1 MDNLHL
7 IQLGQY
13 ERPTIT
19 EERNKDWVS
28 IGDNNDYYQSLISA
42 YMDST
47 TNNAVINGVV
57 NQIYGKGL
65 DATDSA
71 QKPDQYAQMKSLVK
85 PHDLRNVC
93 QDLKLLGEAAFQITY
108 NGNKISAI
116 THFPRE
122 TLRAEK
128 MNDNGEVKNYFYSAD
143 WTKVKQNTKLKKFPV
158 FGSGAQ
164 NEIYIIKRYVTG
176 FYYYSPA
183 DYNTAYATLENEI
196 ACYLINDT
204 QNGFSG
210 TKVVNFN
217 NGVPDRE
224 KQLAIK
230 NDVMSKLTGS
240 YGEKVIVAFNNNAE
254 SKTTVEDIP
263 LDNAPQHYQYLS
275 EECSKKIMLTHRVTS
290 PLLLGLS
297 SANGFS
303 SNADEIQNA
312 SRLFNNVVIQP
323 YQNLLIDSLDAIL
336 AVNDI
341 SLNLYFKTI
350 EPLEFMD
357 LENVEGEENIEEQTG
372 VKEDGEIVDKTVTEI
387 SEDEIEQVEAS
398 YNGAQISSAI
408 DIIAKVKEGVLTKKQ
423 AIVFLIQFLQLPEN
437 IAKGFFNEGG
447 EEILKKILNK
457 KLKQEDTTQ
466 LEIMASNA
474 KKTALD
480 ELIDL
485 GQSEE
490 EVLNDYDLVHEA
502 EVDYDLED
510 ELDFVV
516 TEINKTT
523 KKEFASTGRAYPK
536 AKSSQD
542 GESKKKSE
550 EGVEFLVR
558 YFYEAA
564 PNPAP
569 SSRTFCDKMMA
580 AKKLYRKEDIIRMG
594 EKPVNPGFGKGGSDV
609 YSVWLWKGGARCN
622 HRWTRKLFARKGG
635 RSLGEA
641 VSTTK
646 AIKRG
651 FKPETNAKKVSI
663 APKNMKYAGYTAS
676 YWNKKG
682 FEK

>member
-7 IQLGQY
+7 IQLNQY

-19 EERNKDWVS
+19 EERNRNYVS
-28 IGDNNDYYQSLISA
+28 IGDNNDYYQCLIDA

-47 TNNAVINGVV
+47 TNNAVINGIV

-71 QKPDQYAQMKSLVK
+71 EKPDQYAQMKSLVK

-128 MNDNGEVKNYFYSAD
+128 MNDKGEIKNYFYSAD
-143 WTKVKQNTKLKKFPV
+143 WSKVQRNTKLKKFPV
-158 FGSGAQ
+158 FGSGGQ

-263 LDNAPQHYQYLS
+263 LNDAPAHYSYLS

-303 SNADEIQNA
+303 SNADEIENA

-323 YQNLLIDSLDAIL
+323 YQNLLIDCLDTIL

-357 LENVEGEENIEEQTG
+357 LENVEGEEAIEEQTG
-372 VKEDGEIVDKTVTEI
+372 IKEEE
-387 SEDEIEQVEAS
+387 
-398 YNGAQISSAI
+398 
-408 DIIAKVKEGVLTKKQ
+408 
-423 AIVFLIQFLQLPEN
+423 EN
-437 IAKGFFNEGG
+437 TAE
-447 EEILKKILNK
+447 
-457 KLKQEDTTQ
+457 
-466 LEIMASNA
+466 LEMMASNA
-474 KKTALD
+474 KKSDLD
-480 ELIDL
+480 KFIDS
-485 GQSEE
+485 GQTEE
-490 EVLNDYDLVHEA
+490 ELYNNYDLVHEA
-502 EVDYDLED
+502 DVDYDLEE
-510 ELDFVV
+510 ELDYVV
-516 TEINKTT
+516 KEINKTT
-523 KKEFASTGRAYPK
+523 KKEFSGTGRAYPN
-536 AKSSQD
+536 AESSQD
-542 GESKKKSE
+542 GTSTREDE
-550 EGVEFLVR
+550 EGVEFIVR
-558 YFYEAA
+558 YSYTTAPQSSAA
-564 PNPAP
+564 N
-569 SSRTFCDKMMA
+569 SRDFCKAMLSA
-580 AKKLYRKEDIIRMG
+580 NKLYRKEDILRMSNTV
-594 EKPVNPGFGKGGSDV
+594 VNAGFGEGGSDT
-609 YSVWLWKGGARCN
+609 YSIWLYKGGARCS
-622 HRWTRKLFARKGG
+622 HRWNRKLFSRKGG

-651 FKPETNAKKVSI
+651 FRPESNDNKVSI
-663 APKNMKYAGYTAS
+663 APKNMKYAGYTAA

-682 FEK
+682 YKK

>member
-28 IGDNNDYYQSLISA
+28 IGDNNDYYQSLIDA

-128 MNDNGEVKNYFYSAD
+128 MNDKGEIKNYFYSAD
-143 WTKVKQNTKLKKFPV
+143 WSKVKHNTKLKKFPV

-164 NEIYIIKRYVTG
+164 NEIFIIKRYVTG

-183 DYNTAYATLENEI
+183 DYNTAYATLEDEI

-230 NDVMSKLTGS
+230 NDVMNKLTGS

-263 LDNAPQHYQYLS
+263 LNDAPAHYSYLS

-290 PLLLGLS
+290 PLLIGLRDGSGGGLG
-297 SANGFS
+297 

-323 YQNLLIDSLDAIL
+323 YQNLLIDSLDTIL

-372 VKEDGEIVDKTVTEI
+372 IKEEEESTE
-387 SEDEIEQVEAS
+387 
-398 YNGAQISSAI
+398 
-408 DIIAKVKEGVLTKKQ
+408 
-423 AIVFLIQFLQLPEN
+423 
-437 IAKGFFNEGG
+437 
-447 EEILKKILNK
+447 
-457 KLKQEDTTQ
+457 
-466 LEIMASNA
+466 LEIMASNSISNKDSDELLKNA
-474 KKTALD
+474 LDSLKGVKMDSEEFEIVDIRDLDDENESVEDWAKSMIQLSDIVDSKEDGFSTLDKSMYKVRYKYAKGSSRGGESREFCKEMMNRTSAGIVYRLEDIDKASRDMNFKAAKLPMHNGQKYDLFKFKGGVYCRHKWQQILYKIKKGKEVGSDDLDDYKKTKSIPKSY
-480 ELIDL
+480 EP
-485 GQSEE
+485 
-490 EVLNDYDLVHEA
+490 
-502 EVDYDLED
+502 
-510 ELDFVV
+510 
-516 TEINKTT
+516 KPR
-523 KKEFASTGRAYPK
+523 GRKQAVK
-536 AKSSQD
+536 A
-542 GESKKKSE
+542 
-550 EGVEFLVR
+550 
-558 YFYEAA
+558 
-564 PNPAP
+564 
-569 SSRTFCDKMMA
+569 
-580 AKKLYRKEDIIRMG
+580 
-594 EKPVNPGFGKGGSDV
+594 PVNMPNNGHHPN
-609 YSVWLWKGGARCN
+609 Y
-622 HRWTRKLFARKGG
+622 
-635 RSLGEA
+635 
-641 VSTTK
+641 
-646 AIKRG
+646 
-651 FKPETNAKKVSI
+651 KKWV
-663 APKNMKYAGYTAS
+663 KHYL
-676 YWNKKG
+676 
-682 FEK
+682 

>member
-28 IGDNNDYYQSLISA
+28 IGDNNDYYQSLIDA

-71 QKPDQYAQMKSLVK
+71 QKPEQYAQMKSLVK

-143 WTKVKQNTKLKKFPV
+143 WSKVDRNTKLKKFPV

-164 NEIYIIKRYVTG
+164 NEIFIIKRYVTG

-230 NDVMSKLTGS
+230 NDVMQKLTGS

-263 LDNAPQHYQYLS
+263 LNDAPAHYTYLS
-275 EECSKKIMLTHRVTS
+275 EECSRKIMLTHRVTS

-303 SNADEIQNA
+303 SNADEIENA

-323 YQNLLIDSLDAIL
+323 YQNLLIDSLNTL
-336 AVNDI
+336 LSVNDI

-357 LENVEGEENIEEQTG
+357 LENVEGEEAIEEQTG
-372 VKEDGEIVDKTVTEI
+372 IKEEEESTE
-387 SEDEIEQVEAS
+387 
-398 YNGAQISSAI
+398 
-408 DIIAKVKEGVLTKKQ
+408 
-423 AIVFLIQFLQLPEN
+423 
-437 IAKGFFNEGG
+437 
-447 EEILKKILNK
+447 
-457 KLKQEDTTQ
+457 

-474 KKTALD
+474 KKTVLD

-536 AKSSQD
+536 AESSQD
-542 GESKKKSE
+542 GKSKKKSE

-564 PNPAP
+564 PNPAS
-569 SSRTFCDKMMA
+569 SSRTFCDKMRA
-580 AKKLYRKEDIIRMG
+580 ANKLYRKEDIIRMG
-594 EKPVNPGFGKGGSDV
+594 EKAVNPGFGKSGADT
-609 YSVWLWKGGARCN
+609 YSIWLYKGGARCN

-682 FEK
+682 FEKWVKHYL

>member
-1 MDNLHL
+1 
-7 IQLGQY
+7 
-13 ERPTIT
+13 
-19 EERNKDWVS
+19 
-28 IGDNNDYYQSLISA
+28 
-42 YMDST
+42 MDST

-65 DATDSA
+65 DATDSS
-71 QKPDQYAQMKSLVK
+71 QKPDQYTQMKSLVK

-128 MNDNGEVKNYFYSAD
+128 MNDKGEIKNYFYSAD
-143 WTKVKQNTKLKKFPV
+143 WSKVKQNTKLKKFPV

-164 NEIYIIKRYVTG
+164 NEIFIIKRYVTG

-183 DYNTAYATLENEI
+183 DYNTAYATLEKEI
-196 ACYLINDT
+196 AEYLINDAMCS
-204 QNGFSG
+204 FSG
-210 TKVVNFN
+210 TKIINFS
-217 NGVPDRE
+217 NGIPDRE

-230 NDVMSKLTGS
+230 NDIMNKLTGS

-254 SKTTVEDIP
+254 SKTTIDDVP
-263 LDNAPQHYQYLS
+263 LNDAPAHYSYLS

-290 PLLLGLS
+290 PLLIGLRDGNNGLG
-297 SANGFS
+297 N
-303 SNADEIQNA
+303 NADEIQNA

-323 YQNLLIDSLDAIL
+323 YQNLLIDSLDTIL

-372 VKEDGEIVDKTVTEI
+372 IKEEEESTE
-387 SEDEIEQVEAS
+387 
-398 YNGAQISSAI
+398 
-408 DIIAKVKEGVLTKKQ
+408 
-423 AIVFLIQFLQLPEN
+423 
-437 IAKGFFNEGG
+437 
-447 EEILKKILNK
+447 
-457 KLKQEDTTQ
+457 
-466 LEIMASNA
+466 LEIMASNV

-490 EVLNDYDLVHEA
+490 EVLNDYELVHEA

-550 EGVEFLVR
+550 EGVEFIVR

-580 AKKLYRKEDIIRMG
+580 AKKLYRKEDIIKMG
-594 EKPVNPGFGKGGSDV
+594 EKPVNAGFGKSGADT
-609 YSVWLWKGGARCN
+609 YSIWLYKGGARCN

-651 FKPETNAKKVSI
+651 FRPETNAKKVSI
-663 APKNMKYAGYTAS
+663 APKNMKYAGYTAA
-676 YWNKKG
+676 YWNKMGYK
-682 FEK
+682 

>member
-28 IGDNNDYYQSLISA
+28 IGDNNDYYQSLIDA

-47 TNNAVINGVV
+47 TNNAVINGVI

-128 MNDNGEVKNYFYSAD
+128 MNDKGEIKNYFYSAD
-143 WTKVKQNTKLKKFPV
+143 WSKVKQNTKLKKFPV

-164 NEIYIIKRYVTG
+164 NEIFIIKRYVTG

-183 DYNTAYATLENEI
+183 DYNTAYATLEKEI
-196 ACYLINDT
+196 AEYLINDAMCS
-204 QNGFSG
+204 FSG
-210 TKVVNFN
+210 TKIINFS
-217 NGVPDRE
+217 NGIPDRE

-230 NDVMSKLTGS
+230 NDIMNKLTGS

-254 SKTTVEDIP
+254 SKTTIDDVP
-263 LDNAPQHYQYLS
+263 LNDAPAHYSYLS

-290 PLLLGLS
+290 PLLIGLRDGNNGLG
-297 SANGFS
+297 N
-303 SNADEIQNA
+303 NADEIQNA

-323 YQNLLIDSLDAIL
+323 YQNLLIDSLDTIL

-372 VKEDGEIVDKTVTEI
+372 IKEEEESTE
-387 SEDEIEQVEAS
+387 
-398 YNGAQISSAI
+398 
-408 DIIAKVKEGVLTKKQ
+408 
-423 AIVFLIQFLQLPEN
+423 
-437 IAKGFFNEGG
+437 
-447 EEILKKILNK
+447 
-457 KLKQEDTTQ
+457 
-466 LEIMASNA
+466 LEIMASNV

-490 EVLNDYDLVHEA
+490 EVLNDYELVHEA

-550 EGVEFLVR
+550 EGVEFIVR

-580 AKKLYRKEDIIRMG
+580 AKKLYRKEDIIKMG
-594 EKPVNPGFGKGGSDV
+594 EKPVNAGFGKSGADT
-609 YSVWLWKGGARCN
+609 YSIWLYKGGARCN

-651 FKPETNAKKVSI
+651 FRPETNAKKVSI
-663 APKNMKYAGYTAS
+663 APKNMKYAGYTAA
-676 YWNKKG
+676 YWNKMGYK
-682 FEK
+682 

>member
-28 IGDNNDYYQSLISA
+28 IGDNNDYYQSLIDA

-65 DATDSA
+65 DATDYA
-71 QKPDQYAQMKSLVK
+71 QKPDQYAQMRSLVK

-128 MNDNGEVKNYFYSAD
+128 MNDKGEIKNYFYSAD
-143 WTKVKQNTKLKKFPV
+143 WSKVKHNTKLKKFPV

-164 NEIYIIKRYVTG
+164 NEIFIIKRYVTG

-183 DYNTAYATLENEI
+183 DYNTAYATLEDEI

-230 NDVMSKLTGS
+230 NDVMNKLTGS

-263 LDNAPQHYQYLS
+263 LVDAPQHYSYLS

-303 SNADEIQNA
+303 SNADEIENA

-323 YQNLLIDSLDAIL
+323 YQNLLIDSLNTIL

-372 VKEDGEIVDKTVTEI
+372 IKEDDDFSTE
-387 SEDEIEQVEAS
+387 
-398 YNGAQISSAI
+398 
-408 DIIAKVKEGVLTKKQ
+408 
-423 AIVFLIQFLQLPEN
+423 
-437 IAKGFFNEGG
+437 
-447 EEILKKILNK
+447 
-457 KLKQEDTTQ
+457 
-466 LEIMASNA
+466 LEIMASKSISDADSDLLLNE
-474 KKTALD
+474 ALD
-480 ELIDL
+480 TL
-485 GQSEE
+485 GGEIMNSEE
-490 EVLNDYDLVHEA
+490 FEI
-502 EVDYDLED
+502 VDIRDVSEDNISVEDWADNMIELASAVKSDTPIKNAPNKESNLDKSYYKVRYKYNTASAKGKGGKSRKFCKEMMSRSKRGVVYRLED
-510 ELDFVV
+510 IDKASRQMNFKAAEL
-516 TEINKTT
+516 
-523 KKEFASTGRAYPK
+523 PMHK
-536 AKSSQD
+536 AKSMIYLSL
-542 GESKKKSE
+542 K
-550 EGVEFLVR
+550 LV
-558 YFYEAA
+558 FIVGI
-564 PNPAP
+564 N
-569 SSRTFCDKMMA
+569 
-580 AKKLYRKEDIIRMG
+580 G
-594 EKPVNPGFGKGGSDV
+594 N
-609 YSVWLWKGGARCN
+609 
-622 HRWTRKLFARKGG
+622 
-635 RSLGEA
+635 
-641 VSTTK
+641 
-646 AIKRG
+646 
-651 FKPETNAKKVSI
+651 
-663 APKNMKYAGYTAS
+663 KYCI
-676 YWNKKG
+676 
-682 FEK
+682 E

>member
-7 IQLGQY
+7 IQLNQY

-19 EERNKDWVS
+19 EERNRNYVS
-28 IGDNNDYYQSLISA
+28 IGDDNNYYQSLIDA

-71 QKPDQYAQMKSLVK
+71 EKPDQYAQMMSLIK

-93 QDLKLLGEAAFQITY
+93 QDLKLLGEASFQITY
-108 NGNKISAI
+108 NGSKISAI

-128 MNDNGEVKNYFYSAD
+128 MNDKGEIKNYYYSAD
-143 WTKVKQNTKLKKFPV
+143 WSKVNRNTKLKKFPV

-230 NDVMSKLTGS
+230 NDVMSKLSGS
-240 YGEKVIVAFNNNAE
+240 YGEKTIIAFNNNAE
-254 SKTTVEDIP
+254 SATTVTDIP
-263 LDNAPQHYQYLS
+263 LNDAPAHYTYLS
-275 EECSKKIMLTHRVTS
+275 EECSRKIMLTHRVTS

-303 SNADEIQNA
+303 SNADEIENA

-323 YQNLLIDSLDAIL
+323 YQNLLIDCLNTLLS
-336 AVNDI
+336 VNDI

-357 LENVEGEENIEEQTG
+357 LENVESEEAIEEQTG
-372 VKEDGEIVDKTVTEI
+372 IKEEEETTE
-387 SEDEIEQVEAS
+387 
-398 YNGAQISSAI
+398 
-408 DIIAKVKEGVLTKKQ
+408 
-423 AIVFLIQFLQLPEN
+423 
-437 IAKGFFNEGG
+437 
-447 EEILKKILNK
+447 
-457 KLKQEDTTQ
+457 
-466 LEIMASNA
+466 LELMASNY
-474 KKTALD
+474 KTPLD

-485 GQSEE
+485 GVSEE
-490 EVLNDYDLVHEA
+490 ELLQDYKMVHSA
-502 EVDYDLED
+502 EVDYEREE

-516 TEINKTT
+516 TEINKTS
-523 KKEFASTGRAYPK
+523 KKEFASTGS
-536 AKSSQD
+536 AKPYRESEQD
-542 GESKKKSE
+542 GTSKKKTE
-550 EGVEFLVR
+550 EGTEFLVR
-558 YFYEAA
+558 YMYEAA
-564 PNPAP
+564 PNPAS

-580 AKKLYRKEDIIRMG
+580 AKKVYRKEDIIEMG
-594 EKPVNPGFGKGGSDV
+594 NKPVNAGFGQGGSDT
-609 YSVWLWKGGARCN
+609 YSIWLYKGGARCN
-622 HRWTRKLFARKGG
+622 HRWTRKLYAKKGG

-641 VSTTK
+641 ISTTQ

-663 APKNMKYAGYTAS
+663 APKNMRYAGYTAA
-676 YWNKKG
+676 YWNEKG
-682 FEK
+682 FKK

>member
-28 IGDNNDYYQSLISA
+28 IGDNNDYYQSLIDA

-71 QKPDQYAQMKSLVK
+71 EKPDQYAQMKSLIK

-143 WTKVKQNTKLKKFPV
+143 WSKVDRNTKLKKFPV
-158 FGSGAQ
+158 FCSGEQ

-230 NDVMSKLTGS
+230 NDVMQKLTGS

-263 LDNAPQHYQYLS
+263 LNDAPAHYTYLS
-275 EECSKKIMLTHRVTS
+275 EECSRKIMLTHRVTS

-303 SNADEIQNA
+303 SNADEIENA
-312 SRLFNNVVIQP
+312 SRLFNNIVIQP
-323 YQNLLIDSLDAIL
+323 YQNLLTDSLDAIL

-350 EPLEFMD
+350 EPLEFMELD
-357 LENVEGEENIEEQTG
+357 ELDNEEREEQTG
-372 VKEDGEIVDKTVTEI
+372 IKEDDDFSTE
-387 SEDEIEQVEAS
+387 
-398 YNGAQISSAI
+398 
-408 DIIAKVKEGVLTKKQ
+408 
-423 AIVFLIQFLQLPEN
+423 
-437 IAKGFFNEGG
+437 
-447 EEILKKILNK
+447 
-457 KLKQEDTTQ
+457 
-466 LEIMASNA
+466 LEIMASKSISDEDSDLLLNE
-474 KKTALD
+474 ALD
-480 ELIDL
+480 TL
-485 GQSEE
+485 GGEIMNSEE
-490 EVLNDYDLVHEA
+490 FEIVDIRDVSDDNMSVEDWADNMIELASAVKSDTPIKNDPNGFST
-502 EVDYDLED
+502 
-510 ELDFVV
+510 LD
-516 TEINKTT
+516 
-523 KKEFASTGRAYPK
+523 
-536 AKSSQD
+536 KSYY
-542 GESKKKSE
+542 K
-550 EGVEFLVR
+550 VR
-558 YFYEAA
+558 YKYNTA
-564 PNPAP
+564 
-569 SSRTFCDKMMA
+569 S
-580 AKKLYRKEDIIRMG
+580 AK
-594 EKPVNPGFGKGGSDV
+594 GKGGKSRKFCKEMMARSKRGVV
-609 YSVWLWKGGARCN
+609 YRLEDIDKASRQMNFKAAELPMHKGQKYDLFKFKGGVYCRHKWQQVLYRMKVDAALEG
-622 HRWTRKLFARKGG
+622 KKG
-635 RSLGEA
+635 SKNLKDYDVVKEIPKSYEA
-641 VSTTK
+641 K
-646 AIKRG
+646 PRG
-651 FKPETNAKKVSI
+651 HKQAKK
-663 APKNMKYAGYTAS
+663 APVNMP
-676 YWNKKG
+676 NKGHHPNYK
-682 FEK
+682 K

>member
-28 IGDNNDYYQSLISA
+28 IGDNNDYYQSLIDA

-65 DATDSA
+65 DATDSV

-128 MNDNGEVKNYFYSAD
+128 MNDNSEVKNYFYSAD
-143 WTKVKQNTKLKKFPV
+143 WSKVDRNTKLKKFPV

-164 NEIYIIKRYVTG
+164 NEIFIIKRYVTG

-230 NDVMSKLTGS
+230 NDVMNKLTGS
-240 YGEKVIVAFNNNAE
+240 YGERVIVAFNNNAE
-254 SKTTVEDIP
+254 SKTSVENIP
-263 LDNAPQHYQYLS
+263 LDNAPQHYEYLS
-275 EECSKKIMLTHRVTS
+275 TECSKKIMLTHRVTS

-372 VKEDGEIVDKTVTEI
+372 IKEEEDDFSTELEMMASKSISDEDSDLLLNEALDTLGGEIMNSEEFEIVDIRDV
-387 SEDEIEQVEAS
+387 SDDNMSVEDWADNMIELAS
-398 YNGAQISSAI
+398 AVKSDTPIKNDPNGFS
-408 DIIAKVKEGVLTKKQ
+408 T
-423 AIVFLIQFLQLPEN
+423 
-437 IAKGFFNEGG
+437 
-447 EEILKKILNK
+447 
-457 KLKQEDTTQ
+457 
-466 LEIMASNA
+466 
-474 KKTALD
+474 LD
-480 ELIDL
+480 
-485 GQSEE
+485 
-490 EVLNDYDLVHEA
+490 
-502 EVDYDLED
+502 
-510 ELDFVV
+510 
-516 TEINKTT
+516 
-523 KKEFASTGRAYPK
+523 
-536 AKSSQD
+536 KSYY
-542 GESKKKSE
+542 K
-550 EGVEFLVR
+550 VR
-558 YFYEAA
+558 YKYNTA
-564 PNPAP
+564 
-569 SSRTFCDKMMA
+569 S
-580 AKKLYRKEDIIRMG
+580 AK
-594 EKPVNPGFGKGGSDV
+594 GKGGKSRKFCKEMMARSKRGVV
-609 YSVWLWKGGARCN
+609 YRLEDIDKASRQMNFKAAELPMHKGQKYDLFKFKGGVYCRHKWQQVLYRMKVDAALEG
-622 HRWTRKLFARKGG
+622 KKG
-635 RSLGEA
+635 SKDLKDYDVVKEIPKSYEA
-641 VSTTK
+641 K
-646 AIKRG
+646 PRG
-651 FKPETNAKKVSI
+651 HKQAKK
-663 APKNMKYAGYTAS
+663 APVNMP
-676 YWNKKG
+676 NKGHHPNYK
-682 FEK
+682 K

>member
-28 IGDNNDYYQSLISA
+28 IGDNNDYYQSLIDA

-128 MNDNGEVKNYFYSAD
+128 MNDKGEIKNYFYSAD
-143 WTKVKQNTKLKKFPV
+143 WSKVKHNTKLKKFPV

-164 NEIYIIKRYVTG
+164 NEIFIIKRYVTG

-183 DYNTAYATLENEI
+183 DYNTAYATLEKEI
-196 ACYLINDT
+196 AEYLINDAMCS
-204 QNGFSG
+204 FSG
-210 TKVVNFN
+210 TKIINFS
-217 NGVPDRE
+217 NGIPDRE

-230 NDVMSKLTGS
+230 NDIMNKLTGS

-254 SKTTVEDIP
+254 SKTTIDDVP
-263 LDNAPQHYQYLS
+263 LNDAPAHYSYLS

-303 SNADEIQNA
+303 SNADEIENA

-323 YQNLLIDSLDAIL
+323 YQNLLIDSLDTIL

-350 EPLEFMD
+350 EPLEFMELD
-357 LENVEGEENIEEQTG
+357 ELDNEEKEEQTG
-372 VKEDGEIVDKTVTEI
+372 IKEDDDDFSTE
-387 SEDEIEQVEAS
+387 
-398 YNGAQISSAI
+398 
-408 DIIAKVKEGVLTKKQ
+408 
-423 AIVFLIQFLQLPEN
+423 
-437 IAKGFFNEGG
+437 
-447 EEILKKILNK
+447 
-457 KLKQEDTTQ
+457 
-466 LEIMASNA
+466 LEIMASKSISDADSDLLLNE
-474 KKTALD
+474 ALD
-480 ELIDL
+480 TL
-485 GQSEE
+485 GGEIMNSEE
-490 EVLNDYDLVHEA
+490 FEIVDIRDVSEDNISVEDWADNMIELASAVKSDTPIKNDPNGFST
-502 EVDYDLED
+502 
-510 ELDFVV
+510 LD
-516 TEINKTT
+516 
-523 KKEFASTGRAYPK
+523 
-536 AKSSQD
+536 KSYY
-542 GESKKKSE
+542 K
-550 EGVEFLVR
+550 VR
-558 YFYEAA
+558 YKYNTA
-564 PNPAP
+564 
-569 SSRTFCDKMMA
+569 S
-580 AKKLYRKEDIIRMG
+580 AK
-594 EKPVNPGFGKGGSDV
+594 GKGGKSRKFCKEMMARSKRGVV
-609 YSVWLWKGGARCN
+609 YRLEDIDKASRQMNFKAAELPMHKGQKYDLFKFKGGVYCRHKWQQVLYRMKIDAALDG
-622 HRWTRKLFARKGG
+622 KKG
-635 RSLGEA
+635 SKDLKDYDVVKEIPKSYEA
-641 VSTTK
+641 K
-646 AIKRG
+646 PRG
-651 FKPETNAKKVSI
+651 HKDAKK
-663 APKNMKYAGYTAS
+663 APVNMP
-676 YWNKKG
+676 NKGHHPNYK
-682 FEK
+682 K

>member
-28 IGDNNDYYQSLISA
+28 IGDNNDYYQSLIDA

-71 QKPDQYAQMKSLVK
+71 QKPDQYAQMRSLVK

-164 NEIYIIKRYVTG
+164 NEIFIIKRYVTG

-183 DYNTAYATLENEI
+183 DYNTAYATLEKEI
-196 ACYLINDT
+196 ADYLINDAMCS
-204 QNGFSG
+204 FSG
-210 TKVVNFN
+210 TKIINFS
-217 NGVPDRE
+217 NGIPDRE

-230 NDVMSKLTGS
+230 NDIMSKLTGS

-254 SKTTVEDIP
+254 SKTTIDDVSLTD
-263 LDNAPQHYQYLS
+263 APEHYSYLS

-303 SNADEIQNA
+303 SNADEIENA

-372 VKEDGEIVDKTVTEI
+372 IKEEEESTE
-387 SEDEIEQVEAS
+387 
-398 YNGAQISSAI
+398 
-408 DIIAKVKEGVLTKKQ
+408 
-423 AIVFLIQFLQLPEN
+423 
-437 IAKGFFNEGG
+437 
-447 EEILKKILNK
+447 
-457 KLKQEDTTQ
+457 
-466 LEIMASNA
+466 LEIMASKSVSNKDSDELLKDALDSLKGVKMDTEEFEIVDIRDLDDENESVEDWAKSMIKLSDVVDSKEDGFSTLDKSMYKVRYKYAKGSSRGGESREFCKEMMNRTGAGIVYRLEDIDKASRDMNFKAAKLPMHNDQKYDLFKFKGGVYCRHKWQQILYKIKKGKEVGSDDLDDYKKSKTIPKSYEPKPRGRKQA
-474 KKTALD
+474 KKA
-480 ELIDL
+480 
-485 GQSEE
+485 
-490 EVLNDYDLVHEA
+490 
-502 EVDYDLED
+502 
-510 ELDFVV
+510 
-516 TEINKTT
+516 
-523 KKEFASTGRAYPK
+523 
-536 AKSSQD
+536 
-542 GESKKKSE
+542 
-550 EGVEFLVR
+550 
-558 YFYEAA
+558 
-564 PNPAP
+564 
-569 SSRTFCDKMMA
+569 
-580 AKKLYRKEDIIRMG
+580 
-594 EKPVNPGFGKGGSDV
+594 PVNMPNNGHHPNYKGK
-609 YSVWLWKGGARCN
+609 
-622 HRWTRKLFARKGG
+622 
-635 RSLGEA
+635 
-641 VSTTK
+641 
-646 AIKRG
+646 
-651 FKPETNAKKVSI
+651 
-663 APKNMKYAGYTAS
+663 
-676 YWNKKG
+676 
-682 FEK
+682 

>member
-28 IGDNNDYYQSLISA
+28 IGDNNDYYQSLIDA

-143 WTKVKQNTKLKKFPV
+143 WSKVDRNTKLKKFPV

-164 NEIYIIKRYVTG
+164 NEIFIIKRYVTG

-230 NDVMSKLTGS
+230 NDVMQKLTGS

-263 LDNAPQHYQYLS
+263 LNDAPAHYTYLS
-275 EECSKKIMLTHRVTS
+275 EECSRKIMLTHRVTS

-303 SNADEIQNA
+303 SNADEIENA

-323 YQNLLIDSLDAIL
+323 YQNLLIDSLDTIL
-336 AVNDI
+336 STNDI

-372 VKEDGEIVDKTVTEI
+372 IKEEEDDFSTE
-387 SEDEIEQVEAS
+387 
-398 YNGAQISSAI
+398 
-408 DIIAKVKEGVLTKKQ
+408 
-423 AIVFLIQFLQLPEN
+423 
-437 IAKGFFNEGG
+437 
-447 EEILKKILNK
+447 
-457 KLKQEDTTQ
+457 
-466 LEIMASNA
+466 LEIMASKSISDEDSDLLLNE
-474 KKTALD
+474 ALD
-480 ELIDL
+480 TL
-485 GQSEE
+485 GGEIMNSEE
-490 EVLNDYDLVHEA
+490 FEIVDIRDVSNDNMSV
-502 EVDYDLED
+502 ED
-510 ELDFVV
+510 WAGNMIELAAAVKSDTPIKNDPNGF
-516 TEINKTT
+516 
-523 KKEFASTGRAYPK
+523 STLD
-536 AKSSQD
+536 KSYY
-542 GESKKKSE
+542 K
-550 EGVEFLVR
+550 VR
-558 YFYEAA
+558 YKYNTA
-564 PNPAP
+564 
-569 SSRTFCDKMMA
+569 S
-580 AKKLYRKEDIIRMG
+580 AK
-594 EKPVNPGFGKGGSDV
+594 GKGGKSRKFCKEMMARSKRGVV
-609 YSVWLWKGGARCN
+609 YRLEDIDKASRQMNFKAAELPMHKDQKYDLFKFKGGVYCRHKWQQVLYRMKVDAALEG
-622 HRWTRKLFARKGG
+622 KKG
-635 RSLGEA
+635 SKNLKDYDVVKEIPKSYEA
-641 VSTTK
+641 K
-646 AIKRG
+646 PRG
-651 FKPETNAKKVSI
+651 HKQAKK
-663 APKNMKYAGYTAS
+663 APVNMQ
-676 YWNKKG
+676 NKGHHPNYK
-682 FEK
+682 K

>member
-28 IGDNNDYYQSLISA
+28 IGDNNDYYQSLIDA

-71 QKPDQYAQMKSLVK
+71 KKPDQYAQMKSLVK

-108 NGNKISAI
+108 NGSKISAI

-128 MNDNGEVKNYFYSAD
+128 MNDKGEIKNYFYSAD
-143 WTKVKQNTKLKKFPV
+143 WTKVNKNTKLKKFPV

-164 NEIYIIKRYVTG
+164 NEIFIIKRYVTG

-183 DYNTAYATLENEI
+183 DYNTAYATLEDEI
-196 ACYLINDT
+196 ANYLINSAMCS
-204 QNGFSG
+204 FSG

-230 NDVMSKLTGS
+230 NDVMQKLTGS
-240 YGEKVIVAFNNNAE
+240 SGEKVIVAFNNNAE
-254 SKTTVEDIP
+254 SKTTVEDIS
-263 LDNAPQHYQYLS
+263 LTDAPEHYSYLS

-303 SNADEIQNA
+303 SNADEIENA

-323 YQNLLIDSLDAIL
+323 YQNLLIDSLDTIL

-357 LENVEGEENIEEQTG
+357 LENVEGEEAIEEQTG
-372 VKEDGEIVDKTVTEI
+372 IKEEEESTE
-387 SEDEIEQVEAS
+387 
-398 YNGAQISSAI
+398 
-408 DIIAKVKEGVLTKKQ
+408 
-423 AIVFLIQFLQLPEN
+423 
-437 IAKGFFNEGG
+437 
-447 EEILKKILNK
+447 
-457 KLKQEDTTQ
+457 
-466 LEIMASNA
+466 LEIMASKSVSN
-474 KKTALD
+474 KDSDELLKDALD
-480 ELIDL
+480 SLKGVKMDTEEFEIVDIRDLDDENESVEDWAKSMIKLSDVVDSKEDGFSTLDKSMYKVRYKYAKGSSRGGESREFCKEMMNRTSAGIVYRLEDIDKASRDMNFKAAELPMHK
-485 GQSEE
+485 GQK
-490 EVLNDYDLVHEA
+490 YDLFKFKGGVYCRHKWQQILYKIKKGK
-502 EVDYDLED
+502 EVGSDDLDDY
-510 ELDFVV
+510 
-516 TEINKTT
+516 
-523 KKEFASTGRAYPK
+523 
-536 AKSSQD
+536 
-542 GESKKKSE
+542 KKSKTIPKS
-550 EGVEFLVR
+550 
-558 YFYEAA
+558 YE
-564 PNPAP
+564 PKP
-569 SSRTFCDKMMA
+569 RG
-580 AKKLYRKEDIIRMG
+580 RKQAV
-594 EKPVNPGFGKGGSDV
+594 KAPVNMPNNGHHPN
-609 YSVWLWKGGARCN
+609 Y
-622 HRWTRKLFARKGG
+622 
-635 RSLGEA
+635 
-641 VSTTK
+641 
-646 AIKRG
+646 
-651 FKPETNAKKVSI
+651 KK
-663 APKNMKYAGYTAS
+663 
-676 YWNKKG
+676 
-682 FEK
+682 

>member
-28 IGDNNDYYQSLISA
+28 IGDNNDYYQSLIDA

-71 QKPDQYAQMKSLVK
+71 EKPDQYAQMKSLVK

-108 NGNKISAI
+108 NGSKISAI

-128 MNDNGEVKNYFYSAD
+128 MNENGEVKNYFYSAD
-143 WTKVKQNTKLKKFPV
+143 WTKVNKNTKLKKFPV
-158 FGSGAQ
+158 FGSGGQ
-164 NEIYIIKRYVTG
+164 NEIYIVKRYVTG

-240 YGEKVIVAFNNNAE
+240 YGEKVIIAFNNNAE

-263 LDNAPQHYQYLS
+263 LNDAPAHYSYLS

-303 SNADEIQNA
+303 SNADEIENA

-323 YQNLLIDSLDAIL
+323 YQNLLVDCLDTIL

-357 LENVEGEENIEEQTG
+357 LENVEGEEAVEEQTG
-372 VKEDGEIVDKTVTEI
+372 IKE
-387 SEDEIEQVEAS
+387 
-398 YNGAQISSAI
+398 
-408 DIIAKVKEGVLTKKQ
+408 
-423 AIVFLIQFLQLPEN
+423 
-437 IAKGFFNEGG
+437 
-447 EEILKKILNK
+447 
-457 KLKQEDTTQ
+457 EDTTE

-542 GESKKKSE
+542 GKSKKKSE

-564 PNPAP
+564 PNPAS
-569 SSRTFCDKMMA
+569 SSRIFCDKMRA
-580 AKKLYRKEDIIRMG
+580 ANKLYRKEDIIRMG
-594 EKPVNPGFGKGGSDV
+594 EKAVNPGFGKSGADT
-609 YSVWLWKGGARCN
+609 YSIWLYKGGARCN

>member
-28 IGDNNDYYQSLISA
+28 IGDNNDYYQSLIDA

-143 WTKVKQNTKLKKFPV
+143 WTKVDRNTKLKKFPV

-183 DYNTAYATLENEI
+183 DYNTAYSTLEKEI
-196 ACYLINDT
+196 ADYLINDAMCS
-204 QNGFSG
+204 FSG
-210 TKVVNFN
+210 TKIINFS
-217 NGVPDRE
+217 NGIPDRE

-230 NDVMSKLTGS
+230 NDIMSKLTGS

-254 SKTTVEDIP
+254 SKTTIDDVSLTD
-263 LDNAPQHYQYLS
+263 APEHYSYLS
-275 EECSKKIMLTHRVTS
+275 EECSRKIMLTHRVTS

-303 SNADEIQNA
+303 SNADEIENA
-312 SRLFNNVVIQP
+312 SRLFNNIVIQP
-323 YQNLLIDSLDAIL
+323 YQNLLIDSLDTIL

-357 LENVEGEENIEEQTG
+357 LDELDNEEKEEQTG
-372 VKEDGEIVDKTVTEI
+372 IKDDDDFSTE
-387 SEDEIEQVEAS
+387 
-398 YNGAQISSAI
+398 
-408 DIIAKVKEGVLTKKQ
+408 
-423 AIVFLIQFLQLPEN
+423 
-437 IAKGFFNEGG
+437 
-447 EEILKKILNK
+447 
-457 KLKQEDTTQ
+457 
-466 LEIMASNA
+466 LEIMASKSISDSDSDLLLNEALGVLGGEIINGEEFEVVDVRDLDDNNTSVEDWADNMIQLAESVKSDTPIKNNPKKSSSLDKSYYKVRYRYALGAGKNKSTNSRKFCKEMISRA
-474 KKTALD
+474 KRGVVYRLEDIDKASRQMDFKAAELPMHNRNQGKDLEPKLEKYDLFKFKGGVYCRHKWQQVLYRMKVDAAL
-480 ELIDL
+480 EGKKGSNDL
-485 GQSEE
+485 K
-490 EVLNDYDLVHEA
+490 DYDNVR
-502 EVDYDLED
+502 
-510 ELDFVV
+510 
-516 TEINKTT
+516 TI
-523 KKEFASTGRAYPK
+523 PK
-536 AKSSQD
+536 SYRPKPR
-542 GESKKKSE
+542 G
-550 EGVEFLVR
+550 
-558 YFYEAA
+558 
-564 PNPAP
+564 
-569 SSRTFCDKMMA
+569 
-580 AKKLYRKEDIIRMG
+580 RKE
-594 EKPVNPGFGKGGSDV
+594 
-609 YSVWLWKGGARCN
+609 
-622 HRWTRKLFARKGG
+622 
-635 RSLGEA
+635 A
-641 VSTTK
+641 VK
-646 AIKRG
+646 APDDMKNNG
-651 FKPETNAKKVSI
+651 HHPNYKK
-663 APKNMKYAGYTAS
+663 
-676 YWNKKG
+676 
-682 FEK
+682 

>member
-7 IQLGQY
+7 IQLNQY

-19 EERNKDWVS
+19 EERNKNYVS
-28 IGDNNDYYQSLISA
+28 IGDNNDYYQSLIDA

-47 TNNAVINGVV
+47 TNQAVINGVV

-65 DATDSA
+65 DATDSNK
-71 QKPDQYAQMKSLVK
+71 KPEQYAQMKSLIK
-85 PHDLRNVC
+85 NDCLRKVC
-93 QDLKLLGEAAFQITY
+93 QDLKLLGEASFQVTY
-108 NGNKISAI
+108 TGNKISAI

-128 MNDNGEVKNYFYSAD
+128 MNDKGEIKNYYYAPD
-143 WTKVKQNTKLKKFPV
+143 WSKVQRNSKLKKFPV

-164 NEIYIIKRYVTG
+164 NEIFIVKRYVTG

-230 NDVMSKLTGS
+230 NDVMNKLTGS
-240 YGEKVIVAFNNNAE
+240 YGERVIVAFNNNAE
-254 SKTTVEDIP
+254 SKTSVENIP
-263 LDNAPQHYQYLS
+263 LDNAPQHYEYLS
-275 EECSKKIMLTHRVTS
+275 SECSKKIMLTHRVTS
-290 PLLLGLS
+290 PLLIGLRDGNNGLG
-297 SANGFS
+297 N
-303 SNADEIQNA
+303 NADEIQNA

-323 YQNLLIDSLDAIL
+323 YQNLLIDSIDEML
-336 AVNDI
+336 AVNGI

-357 LENVEGEENIEEQTG
+357 LEDIDNAEVEEEQTG
-372 VKEDGEIVDKTVTEI
+372 IKDEETE
-387 SEDEIEQVEAS
+387 
-398 YNGAQISSAI
+398 
-408 DIIAKVKEGVLTKKQ
+408 
-423 AIVFLIQFLQLPEN
+423 
-437 IAKGFFNEGG
+437 
-447 EEILKKILNK
+447 
-457 KLKQEDTTQ
+457 
-466 LEIMASNA
+466 LELMVANA
-474 KKTALD
+474 KRTALD

-485 GQSEE
+485 GIDEE
-490 EVLNDYDLVHEA
+490 ELLKDYEIVHSA

-516 TEINKTT
+516 TEINKTS
-523 KKEFASTGRAYPK
+523 KKKFASTGS
-536 AKSSQD
+536 AKPYRESEQD
-542 GESKKKSE
+542 GTSKKKTE
-550 EGVEFLVR
+550 EGTEFLVR
-558 YFYEAA
+558 YMYEAA
-564 PNPAP
+564 PNPAS

-580 AKKLYRKEDIIRMG
+580 AKKVYRKEDIIEMG
-594 EKPVNPGFGKGGSDV
+594 KKPVNAGFGKGGSDT
-609 YSVWLWKGGARCN
+609 YSIWLYKGGARCN
-622 HRWTRKLFARKGG
+622 HRWTRKLYARKGG

-641 VSTTK
+641 ISTTQ

-663 APKNMKYAGYTAS
+663 APKNMKYAGYTAA
-676 YWNKKG
+676 YWNEKG
-682 FEK
+682 FKK

>member
-28 IGDNNDYYQSLISA
+28 IGDNNDYYQSLIDA

-128 MNDNGEVKNYFYSAD
+128 MNDNGEIKNYFYSAD
-143 WTKVKQNTKLKKFPV
+143 WSKVDRNTKLKKFPV

-164 NEIYIIKRYVTG
+164 NEIFIIKRYVTG

-230 NDVMSKLTGS
+230 NDVMQKLTGS

-263 LDNAPQHYQYLS
+263 LNDAPAHYTYLS
-275 EECSKKIMLTHRVTS
+275 EECSRKIMLTHRVTS

-303 SNADEIQNA
+303 SNADEIENA

-357 LENVEGEENIEEQTG
+357 LENVEGEEAIEEQTG
-372 VKEDGEIVDKTVTEI
+372 IKEEEESTE
-387 SEDEIEQVEAS
+387 
-398 YNGAQISSAI
+398 
-408 DIIAKVKEGVLTKKQ
+408 
-423 AIVFLIQFLQLPEN
+423 
-437 IAKGFFNEGG
+437 
-447 EEILKKILNK
+447 
-457 KLKQEDTTQ
+457 
-466 LEIMASNA
+466 LEIMASKSVSNKDSDELLKDALDSLKGVKMDSEEFEIVDIRDLDDENESVEDWAKSMIKLSDVVDSKEDGFSTLDKSMYKVRYKYAKGSSRGGESREFCKEMMSRTGAGIVYRLEDIDKASRDMNFKAAKLPMHKGQKYDLFKFKGGVYCRHKWQQILYKIKKGKEVGSDDLDDYKKSKTIPKSYEPKPRGRKQA
-474 KKTALD
+474 KKA
-480 ELIDL
+480 
-485 GQSEE
+485 
-490 EVLNDYDLVHEA
+490 
-502 EVDYDLED
+502 
-510 ELDFVV
+510 
-516 TEINKTT
+516 
-523 KKEFASTGRAYPK
+523 
-536 AKSSQD
+536 
-542 GESKKKSE
+542 
-550 EGVEFLVR
+550 
-558 YFYEAA
+558 
-564 PNPAP
+564 
-569 SSRTFCDKMMA
+569 
-580 AKKLYRKEDIIRMG
+580 
-594 EKPVNPGFGKGGSDV
+594 PVNMPNNGHHPNYTGK
-609 YSVWLWKGGARCN
+609 
-622 HRWTRKLFARKGG
+622 
-635 RSLGEA
+635 
-641 VSTTK
+641 
-646 AIKRG
+646 
-651 FKPETNAKKVSI
+651 
-663 APKNMKYAGYTAS
+663 
-676 YWNKKG
+676 
-682 FEK
+682 

>member
-28 IGDNNDYYQSLISA
+28 IGDNNDYYQSLIDA

-71 QKPDQYAQMKSLVK
+71 QKPDQYAQMRSLVK

-143 WTKVKQNTKLKKFPV
+143 WSKVDRNTKLKKFPV

-164 NEIYIIKRYVTG
+164 NEIFIIKRYVTG

-230 NDVMSKLTGS
+230 NDVMNKLTGS
-240 YGEKVIVAFNNNAE
+240 YGERVIVAFNNNAE
-254 SKTTVEDIP
+254 SKTSVENIP
-263 LDNAPQHYQYLS
+263 LDNAPQHYEYLS
-275 EECSKKIMLTHRVTS
+275 TECSKKIMLTHRVTS

-303 SNADEIQNA
+303 SNADEIENA

-357 LENVEGEENIEEQTG
+357 LENVEGEEAIEEQTG
-372 VKEDGEIVDKTVTEI
+372 IKEEEESTE
-387 SEDEIEQVEAS
+387 
-398 YNGAQISSAI
+398 
-408 DIIAKVKEGVLTKKQ
+408 
-423 AIVFLIQFLQLPEN
+423 
-437 IAKGFFNEGG
+437 
-447 EEILKKILNK
+447 
-457 KLKQEDTTQ
+457 
-466 LEIMASNA
+466 LEIMASKSVSNKESDELLKDALDSLKGVKMDTEEFEIVDIRDLDDENESVEDWAKSMIQLSDVVDSKEDGFSTLDKSMYKVRYKYAKGSSRGGESREFCKEMMNRTGAGIVYRLEDIDKASRDMNFKAAKLPMHNDQKYDLFKFKGGVYCRHKWQQILYKIKKGKKVGSDDLDDYKKSKTIPKSYEPKPRGRKQA
-474 KKTALD
+474 KKA
-480 ELIDL
+480 
-485 GQSEE
+485 
-490 EVLNDYDLVHEA
+490 
-502 EVDYDLED
+502 
-510 ELDFVV
+510 
-516 TEINKTT
+516 
-523 KKEFASTGRAYPK
+523 
-536 AKSSQD
+536 
-542 GESKKKSE
+542 
-550 EGVEFLVR
+550 
-558 YFYEAA
+558 
-564 PNPAP
+564 
-569 SSRTFCDKMMA
+569 
-580 AKKLYRKEDIIRMG
+580 
-594 EKPVNPGFGKGGSDV
+594 PVNMPNNGHHPN
-609 YSVWLWKGGARCN
+609 Y
-622 HRWTRKLFARKGG
+622 
-635 RSLGEA
+635 
-641 VSTTK
+641 
-646 AIKRG
+646 
-651 FKPETNAKKVSI
+651 KV
-663 APKNMKYAGYTAS
+663 K
-676 YWNKKG
+676 
-682 FEK
+682 

>member
-28 IGDNNDYYQSLISA
+28 IGDNNDYYQSLIDA

-65 DATDSA
+65 DATDSS

-108 NGNKISAI
+108 NGSKISAI

-128 MNDNGEVKNYFYSAD
+128 MNDKGEVKNYFYSAD
-143 WTKVKQNTKLKKFPV
+143 WTKVNRNTKLKKFPV

-164 NEIYIIKRYVTG
+164 NEIFIVKRYVTG

-183 DYNTAYATLENEI
+183 DYNTAYATLEDEI

-230 NDVMSKLTGS
+230 NDVMQKLTGS

-263 LDNAPQHYQYLS
+263 LNDAPAHYSYLS

-303 SNADEIQNA
+303 SNADEIENA

-350 EPLEFMD
+350 EPLEFMELD
-357 LENVEGEENIEEQTG
+357 ELDNEEKEEQTG
-372 VKEDGEIVDKTVTEI
+372 IKEDDDFSTE
-387 SEDEIEQVEAS
+387 
-398 YNGAQISSAI
+398 
-408 DIIAKVKEGVLTKKQ
+408 
-423 AIVFLIQFLQLPEN
+423 
-437 IAKGFFNEGG
+437 
-447 EEILKKILNK
+447 
-457 KLKQEDTTQ
+457 
-466 LEIMASNA
+466 LEIMASKSISDEDSDLLLNE
-474 KKTALD
+474 ALD
-480 ELIDL
+480 TL
-485 GQSEE
+485 GGEIMNSEE
-490 EVLNDYDLVHEA
+490 FEIVDIRDVSDDNMSVEDWADNMIELASAVKSDTPIKNDPNGFST
-502 EVDYDLED
+502 
-510 ELDFVV
+510 LD
-516 TEINKTT
+516 
-523 KKEFASTGRAYPK
+523 
-536 AKSSQD
+536 KSYY
-542 GESKKKSE
+542 K
-550 EGVEFLVR
+550 VR
-558 YFYEAA
+558 YKYNTA
-564 PNPAP
+564 
-569 SSRTFCDKMMA
+569 S
-580 AKKLYRKEDIIRMG
+580 AK
-594 EKPVNPGFGKGGSDV
+594 GKGGKSRKFCKEMMARSKRGVV
-609 YSVWLWKGGARCN
+609 YRLEDIDKASRQMNFKAAELPMHKGQKYDLFKFKGGVYCRHKWQQVLYRMKIDAALDG
-622 HRWTRKLFARKGG
+622 KKG
-635 RSLGEA
+635 SKDLKDYDVVKEIPKSYEA
-641 VSTTK
+641 K
-646 AIKRG
+646 PRG
-651 FKPETNAKKVSI
+651 HKQAKK
-663 APKNMKYAGYTAS
+663 APVNMP
-676 YWNKKG
+676 NKGHHPNYK
-682 FEK
+682 K